1 MGDAATDP
9 DEVIIAV
16 MGVTGAGKSSFI
28 RTVTG
33 DSSVIVGDSLSSGTL
48 IQRPVC
54 ARQILQLTLFKQ
66 QRKKYTN
73 TNSHIKACAIR
84 WSILQV

>member
-28 RTVTG
+28 RTVTA
-33 DSSVIVGDSLSSGTL
+33 DSSVIVGDGLSSGTL
-48 IQRPVC
+48 V
-54 ARQILQLTLFKQ
+54 
-66 QRKKYTN
+66 
-73 TNSHIKACAIR
+73 
-84 WSILQV
+84 